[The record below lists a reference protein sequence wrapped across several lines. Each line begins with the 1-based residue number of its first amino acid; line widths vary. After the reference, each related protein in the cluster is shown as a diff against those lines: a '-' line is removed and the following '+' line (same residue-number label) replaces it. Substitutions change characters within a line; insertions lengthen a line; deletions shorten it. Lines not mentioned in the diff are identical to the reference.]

1 MQQVTL
7 DLPTL
12 LAQLKSGLLVLSENL
27 SDILHG
33 TFMPPEQEPANA
45 NAAKLY
51 EQAKKL
57 IGTDASP
64 NDAAPDNLACAETV
78 NRIVALALGAPIGGG
93 TSTYAMWQVLRSDS
107 KRWTPIMGSEALP
120 GDIIISPTGGTTNA
134 RLEHGHVGIVAKHGI
149 LSNNSENGL
158 LCENYDIPTWKRYYS
173 GFGLLPTLFYR
184 VSG

>member
-1 MQQVTL
+1 MPNVTL
-7 DLPTL
+7 DLSTL
-12 LAQLKSGLLVLSENL
+12 LTQLKAGLLILSGIIEKRL
-27 SDILHG
+27 
-33 TFMPPEQEPANA
+33 MPPEFQPANP
-45 NAAKLY
+45 NAAKIY
-51 EQAKKL
+51 AQAKRL

-64 NDAAPDNLACAETV
+64 RDAAPDTLACAETV

-93 TSTYAMWQVLRSDS
+93 TSTASMWQVLRTDT
-107 KRWTPIMGSEALP
+107 KRWTPIIGSEALP

-134 RLEHGHVGIVAKHGI
+134 RLEHGHVGIVAKFGI

-158 LCENYDIPTWKRYYS
+158 LCENYDIPSWKRYYS